1 MTSGYIV
8 DPKSAQ
14 SLLKI
19 VCKILNV
26 EIDASPLEERAKEM
40 EKIVARLK
48 EYEQQQQ
55 TQVIQEIGSGEEDLR
70 YIG

>member
-1 MTSGYIV
+1 
-8 DPKSAQ
+8 
-14 SLLKI
+14 
-19 VCKILNV
+19 V
-26 EIDASPLEERAKEM
+26 EIDAGPLEERAKEM

-55 TQVIQEIGSGEEDLR
+55 QTQMIPEIGTGDEDLR